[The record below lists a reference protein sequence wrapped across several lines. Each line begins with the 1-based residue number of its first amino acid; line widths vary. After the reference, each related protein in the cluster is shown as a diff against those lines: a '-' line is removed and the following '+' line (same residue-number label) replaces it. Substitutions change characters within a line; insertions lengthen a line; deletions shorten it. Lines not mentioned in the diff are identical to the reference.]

1 VVFTLPHALNPIVLK
16 HKAPLLNTLFAA
28 VSETLLVFGQNKL
41 GGRLGFI
48 SILHTWDQKLKA
60 HFHLHCLV
68 AGGVISADWNTWSAS
83 PNRYLF
89 NAQALSQV
97 FRGKFMARLT
107 HAVNTHQI
115 SLPPNSY
122 PALNDRLYAN
132 PWVVS
137 VRPPIRPP
145 QHVLEYL
152 ARYTYRVAISNQ
164 RLVEL
169 KDGQVTF
176 RYKDRQSHQNLPL
189 TLEAVEFIR
198 RFLLHSLPAGF
209 VRIRHYGFWA
219 NRYRQEHLAKIKHA
233 LALPTESNR
242 TTDSLPSMMLSLTG
256 IDFTRCPNCR
266 KGSLQ
271 TVAEIPKISSGCRR
285 QIIRAPTAAMRAAA

>member
-152 ARYTYRVAISNQ
+152 EPYPRSYIITQSSLSIGMTKMAIKCTKYITVYQTRWIVIATTTNNFSCNERY
-164 RLVEL
+164 
-169 KDGQVTF
+169 F
-176 RYKDRQSHQNLPL
+176 
-189 TLEAVEFIR
+189 
-198 RFLLHSLPAGF
+198 
-209 VRIRHYGFWA
+209 
-219 NRYRQEHLAKIKHA
+219 
-233 LALPTESNR
+233 
-242 TTDSLPSMMLSLTG
+242 
-256 IDFTRCPNCR
+256 C
-266 KGSLQ
+266 
-271 TVAEIPKISSGCRR
+271 R
-285 QIIRAPTAAMRAAA
+285 QIFWKRNL